1 VCRRGTNL
9 VPAAM
14 QRDVAAG
21 SARFAR
27 MDLALDV
34 AQLTVGLALLYFG
47 AEWLVAGA
55 AGLARSFGIRPL
67 VIGLTVVAYGTS
79 SPELVVGI
87 SAGLRDQGAIA
98 LGNVIGSNIAN
109 LGLILAVCALIRAPR
124 VDRQI
129 VVREVPVLLV
139 VTGLVPLLLLDGQ
152 LSLVEA
158 SALLVLAVGYT
169 AWMIVTSRRG
179 STAEAEEVA
188 ADAAKASGLA
198 PSHSRR
204 RLALLTLVGLAGLV
218 GGGHLLVNGAVGIA
232 RVAGL
237 SDQVIGLT
245 IIAIGTSLPE
255 LATSA
260 IAAIRGHGDI
270 AVGNVVGSNIFN
282 VLLILGA
289 SGLVGSIEA
298 SLDSVSVELVAL
310 VAMTL
315 IATVAMG
322 TRRTVGRLEAMVML
336 FGYVAFLSALA
347 LR

>member
-1 VCRRGTNL
+1 
-9 VPAAM
+9 
-14 QRDVAAG
+14 
-21 SARFAR
+21 

-34 AQLTVGLALLYFG
+34 GQLAIGLALLYFG
-47 AEWLVAGA
+47 AEWLVGGA
-55 AGLARSFGIRPL
+55 AGLARSFGIRQL

-109 LGLILAVCALIRAPR
+109 LGLILAISALIRVPR

-129 VVREVPVLLV
+129 VAREVPVLLV
-139 VTGLVPLLLLDGQ
+139 ATGLVPLVLLDGRI
-152 LSLVEA
+152 STVEA
-158 SALLVLAVGYT
+158 CALLVLAVGYT
-169 AWMIVTSRRG
+169 GWMIVTSVRG
-179 STAEAEEVA
+179 SAVQAEEIA
-188 ADAAKASGLA
+188 ADAARASGLA

-204 RLALLTLVGLAGLV
+204 RLAFLTLVGLGGLI
-218 GGGHLLVNGAVGIA
+218 GGGHLLVNGAVGVA

-245 IIAIGTSLPE
+245 IVAVGTSLPE

-289 SGLVGSIEA
+289 SGLAGSIQA
-298 SLDSVSVELVAL
+298 PLGSVAVELVAL
-310 VAMTL
+310 AAMTL
-315 IATVAMG
+315 IATVAMA
-322 TRRTVGRLEAMVML
+322 TRRTVGRLEATVML
-336 FGYVAFLSALA
+336 LGYVAFLSALA
-347 LR
+347 LH

>member
-1 VCRRGTNL
+1 
-9 VPAAM
+9 
-14 QRDVAAG
+14 
-21 SARFAR
+21 

-34 AQLTVGLALLYFG
+34 GQLAAGLALLYFG
-47 AEWLVAGA
+47 AEWLVSGA
-55 AGLARSFGIRPL
+55 AGLARSFGIRQL

-139 VTGLVPLLLLDGQ
+139 ATGLVPLVLLDARV
-152 LSLVEA
+152 SLIDA
-158 SALLVLAVGYT
+158 CGLLVLAVGYT
-169 AWMIVTSRRG
+169 AWMVITSTRG
-179 STAEAEEVA
+179 SNEQAAEVA
-188 ADAAKASGLA
+188 ADAATASGLA

-204 RLALLTLVGLAGLV
+204 RLALLTLTGLAGLI

-237 SDQVIGLT
+237 SDQLIGLT
-245 IIAIGTSLPE
+245 IVAIGTSLPE
-255 LATSA
+255 LATSV

-282 VLLILGA
+282 VVLILGA
-289 SGLVGSIEA
+289 SGIAGSIQA
-298 SLDSVSVELVAL
+298 PLGDVVLELIAL
-310 VAMTL
+310 GAMTL
-315 IATVAMG
+315 IATVAMA
-322 TRRTVGRLEAMVML
+322 TRRTVGRLEAIVML
-336 FGYVAFLSALA
+336 LGYVAFLSALA